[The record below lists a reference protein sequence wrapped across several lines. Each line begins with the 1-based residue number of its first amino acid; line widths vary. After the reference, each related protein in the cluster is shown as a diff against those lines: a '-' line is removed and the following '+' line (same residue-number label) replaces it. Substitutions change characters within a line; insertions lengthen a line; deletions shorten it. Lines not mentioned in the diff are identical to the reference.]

1 MNPPVWQSLS
11 ELHLRPQFGGG
22 PGGASPT
29 SSPPCCFG
37 NLQIAPGKPR
47 ECGASLLT
55 AQLKH
60 ARTAFGNLRR
70 G

>member
-29 SSPPCCFG
+29 SLTLYPVLHWSEYTCLLSPPER
-37 NLQIAPGKPR
+37 A
-47 ECGASLLT
+47 
-55 AQLKH
+55 
-60 ARTAFGNLRR
+60 
-70 G
+70 

>member
-29 SSPPCCFG
+29 SLTLYPVLHWSEKTSLPSLGEPSVSPIQKFP
-37 NLQIAPGKPR
+37 AV
-47 ECGASLLT
+47 
-55 AQLKH
+55 
-60 ARTAFGNLRR
+60 
-70 G
+70 